1 MNDNLLLR
9 VRNLKTCFRTAQ
21 GIAHAV
27 DDVSFDIYKGEI
39 FALVGESGSGKSVTA
54 LSTIQLIQKP
64 AGFIAGGTIEY
75 AGRDIVRLPEI
86 EKRQL
91 RGNDISM
98 IFQEPMTSL
107 NPVFTVGYQIAEVI
121 QQHQNLSRA
130 ESHAQTI
137 EMLDRVKIPEPELRF
152 KEYPHQL
159 SGGMKQRVMI
169 AMALACRPGLLIA
182 DEPTTALDVTIQEQ
196 ILALIRDLRK
206 NNDTAV
212 MLITHDLGIVAENAD
227 RIAVMYGG
235 KIVEMADRHTLFNNP
250 SHPYTVKLLQ
260 SLPTRQKQN
269 ETLLTIEGRVPRAT
283 EFPPGCRFADRCHM
297 AMDICHSNDPDHIS
311 LTDNHQVACMLYDEQ
326 IMGRKVSPD
335 EIREP
340 PPGRARQT
348 DTTIS
353 ESLISVQNLRLWFP
367 IKRGLLKKTVGNVHA
382 VDGVDLCIPQGKT
395 LALVGES
402 GCGKTTL
409 GKSIIQLIK
418 PTDGTVKYQN
428 AELTQLSKTALKPY
442 RQKLQIVFQDPY
454 GSLNPRMMIGEIL
467 TEGMEA
473 HGIGESRRD
482 RLEKAKTLLEQV
494 GLAPEMID
502 RYPHEFS
509 GGQRQRI
516 GIARCL
522 AVNPE
527 FIVCDEPTSAL
538 DVSVQAQIINLLEK
552 LQNDLNLTYLLIT
565 HDLSVVAYLADEVAV
580 MYLGR
585 IVERGTRDEIFNN
598 PKHPYTRA
606 LLSAIPQI
614 DPDSGVEKI
623 QLAGDVPSPIH
634 PPTGCHFHPRCPDRV
649 ESCDKL
655 YPSKYAFSSTHTCHC
670 YLYSDTSPNT
680 SIEPIA

>member
-1 MNDNLLLR
+1 MNNNLLLR
-9 VRNLKTCFRTAQ
+9 VRNLKTYFRTAQ

-27 DDVSFDIYKGEI
+27 DDVSFDIHKGEI

-54 LSTIQLIQKP
+54 LSIIQLIQKP
-64 AGFIAGGTIEY
+64 AGFIAGGSIEY
-75 AGRDIVRLPEI
+75 GGRDIVRLPEI
-86 EKRQL
+86 EKQHL

-121 QQHQNLSRA
+121 QRHQNLSRSKA
-130 ESHAQTI
+130 RNRAV
-137 EMLDRVKIPEPELRF
+137 EMLKRVNIPEPGLRVN
-152 KEYPHQL
+152 EYPHQL
-159 SGGMKQRVMI
+159 SGGMKQRIMI

-182 DEPTTALDVTIQEQ
+182 DEPTTALDVTIQDQ
-196 ILALIRDLRK
+196 ILGLIRDLK
-206 NNDTAV
+206 KSDDTAV
-212 MLITHDLGIVAENAD
+212 MLITHDLGVVAENAD

-235 KIVEMADRHTLFNNP
+235 KIVEMADRQTLFNNP
-250 SHPYTVKLLQ
+250 AHPYTIKLLQ
-260 SLPTRQKQN
+260 SLPTQQKQN
-269 ETLLTIEGRVPRAT
+269 EALQTIEGRVPRAT

-297 AMDICHSNDPDHIS
+297 AMDICHIDEPAHVP
-311 LTDNHQVACMLYDEQ
+311 LTDNHHVACLLYDKQ
-326 IMGRKVSPD
+326 KMDRVISP
-335 EIREP
+335 EETREP
-340 PPGRARQT
+340 SPGRVREKNNA
-348 DTTIS
+348 S
-353 ESLISVQNLRLWFP
+353 SKPLIVVNQLKLWFP
-367 IKRGLLKKTVGNVHA
+367 IKRGLLKKTVGYVHA
-382 VDGVDLCIPQGKT
+382 VDGIDLSIPKGKT

-409 GKSIIQLIK
+409 GKSIIQLNK
-418 PTDGTVKYQN
+418 PTSGTVEYN
-428 AELTQLSKTALKPY
+428 NTDLSTLSFASLKPY
-442 RQKLQIVFQDPY
+442 RQKLQIVFQDPFS
-454 GSLNPRMMIGEIL
+454 SLNPRMMVGEIL

-473 HGIGESRRD
+473 HGMGENRKD
-482 RLEKAKTLLEQV
+482 RQEKAKDLLEEV

-585 IVERGTRDEIFNN
+585 IAERGTQDEIFNS
-598 PKHPYTRA
+598 PQHPYTRA
-606 LLSAIPQI
+606 LLSAVPQI

-623 QLAGDVPSPIH
+623 QLEGDVPSPIH
-634 PPTGCHFHPRCPDRV
+634 PPSGCHFHPRCPDRV
-649 ESCDKL
+649 EGCDKE
-655 YPSKYAFSSTHTCHC
+655 YPSKHAFSSTHTCHC
-670 YLYSDTSPNT
+670 YLYPDAAPHTSKK
-680 SIEPIA
+680 